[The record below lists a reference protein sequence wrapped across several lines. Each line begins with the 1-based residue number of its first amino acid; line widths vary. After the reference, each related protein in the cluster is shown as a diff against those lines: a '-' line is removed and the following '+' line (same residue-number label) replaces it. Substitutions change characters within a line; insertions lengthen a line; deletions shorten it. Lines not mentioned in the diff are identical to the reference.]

1 MEFTPFMLHG
11 RPDQT
16 AYQLNVILD
25 RLDDMRNSI
34 VVKSKDGENVIIIG
48 EGHPIDPNTNKPY
61 PFGIRKYIVRGDR
74 LELEHDYE

>member
-48 EGHPIDPNTNKPY
+48 EQPIDPSTGRPY
-61 PFGIRKYIVRGDR
+61 SFGIHTYRVLGDR
-74 LELEHDYE
+74 LEEI

>member
-25 RLDDMRNSI
+25 QLDSMRESI
-34 VVKSKDGENVIIIG
+34 VLKSKDDNVIMVLG
-48 EGHPIDPNTNKPY
+48 NQPIDQSTGKPFS
-61 PFGIRKYIVRGDR
+61 FGIHTYRTLGDR
-74 LELEHDYE
+74 LEEI

>member
-1 MEFTPFMLHG
+1 MITPDMLKK
-11 RPDQT
+11 RPDQV

-25 RLDDMRNSI
+25 ELDDMKRSI
-34 VVKSKDGENVIIIG
+34 VLKSEDGSVIIIG

>member
-34 VVKSKDGENVIIIG
+34 VLKSKDGENVIIIG
-48 EGHPIDPNTNKPY
+48 EQPIDPSTGRPY
-61 PFGIRKYIVRGDR
+61 SFGIHTYRVFGDR
-74 LELEHDYE
+74 LEEI

>member
-1 MEFTPFMLHG
+1 MEFTPFTLHG

-25 RLDDMRNSI
+25 RLDDMKNSI

-48 EGHPIDPNTNKPY
+48 EQPIDPSTGRPY
-61 PFGIRKYIVRGDR
+61 SFGIHTYRVLGDR
-74 LELEHDYE
+74 LEEI